1 MYIVIVLSK
10 IRQSKILTDSLNC
23 LVKLLY
29 SGESCFG
36 TTAVKLPFS
45 ITTRTTAIVLPS
57 KIYNQ
62 TIKHWSSNSA
72 FVLYVYFCVQ

>member
-1 MYIVIVLSK
+1 MYIVFVLSK

-29 SGESCFG
+29 SGELFVG

-45 ITTRTTAIVLPS
+45 ITTRATSIVLPS